1 MRIDKL
7 NYVDKA
13 EQVIK
18 SLQKENR
25 YGEKELKLTTSKIR
39 NILSMVSE
47 LYNDAVHSK
56 EATLSTDMRSRV
68 QYLKMRV
75 AYEAGRD
82 RDVEEFVRKAQ
93 ILEIINERASE
104 NKKTI
109 INTNLD
115 LSELTKQY
123 SQRFTS
129 RIIEYFITCKFTG
142 KDIRIQMLTK

>member
-93 ILEIINERASE
+93 ILEIINETGSSKE
-104 NKKTI
+104 NLVLFC
-109 INTNLD
+109 NYMEALVA
-115 LSELTKQY
+115 Y
-123 SQRFTS
+123 H
-129 RIIEYFITCKFTG
+129 KFLGG
-142 KDIRIQMLTK
+142 KD